1 VFLNEGGNDMLL
13 RFDPFRDFD
22 RLFEGAAAGS
32 ATSPRTFPM
41 NAVRRGDKLVV
52 SFDLPGVRRDDID
65 LTVERNQ
72 LTVSAERSHDQQE
85 GDEWFV
91 AERPVGR
98 FSRQLMLGDNLDYD
112 HIDAEFRDGVL
123 EIMIPV
129 AEQAKARKVEI
140 GGSSKAEAIET
151 SSSTSSQGE
160 GSSTAAA

>member
-1 VFLNEGGNDMLL
+1 MGILADVTTDLNEEATTMLL

-22 RLFEGAAAGS
+22 RMFEAAGAGS

-52 SFDLPGVRRDDID
+52 SFDLPGVHRDGID

-85 GDEWFV
+85 GDEWIV

-98 FSRQLMLGDNLDYD
+98 FSRQLMLGDNLDTD
-112 HIDAEFRDGVL
+112 RIDATFHEGVL
-123 EIMIPV
+123 EIVIPV

-140 GGSSKAEAIET
+140 GGSSKAEAIEA
-151 SSSTSSQGE
+151 SSAS
-160 GSSTAAA
+160 AA